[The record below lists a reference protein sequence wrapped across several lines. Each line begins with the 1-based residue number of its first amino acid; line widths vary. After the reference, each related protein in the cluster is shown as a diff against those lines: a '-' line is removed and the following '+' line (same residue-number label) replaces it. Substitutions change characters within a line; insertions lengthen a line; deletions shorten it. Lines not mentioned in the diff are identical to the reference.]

1 MQVAHP
7 AESMWRTFAENCWY
21 IHARE
26 LTRVMILDSVTG
38 GKSFDGT
45 LRRNQKKKRVMRSSA
60 MPGLVRPASQPF
72 VCSTLA
78 YF

>member
-26 LTRVMILDSVTG
+26 LTPGSGFSAFDPATLERDDS
-38 GKSFDGT
+38 DRM
-45 LRRNQKKKRVMRSSA
+45 L
-60 MPGLVRPASQPF
+60 
-72 VCSTLA
+72 
-78 YF
+78 

>member
-26 LTRVMILDSVTG
+26 LTE
-38 GKSFDGT
+38 KSHLG
-45 LRRNQKKKRVMRSSA
+45 
-60 MPGLVRPASQPF
+60 
-72 VCSTLA
+72 
-78 YF
+78 

>member
-26 LTRVMILDSVTG
+26 LTRLEAVEGFLET
-38 GKSFDGT
+38 
-45 LRRNQKKKRVMRSSA
+45 
-60 MPGLVRPASQPF
+60 SQ
-72 VCSTLA
+72 T
-78 YF
+78 